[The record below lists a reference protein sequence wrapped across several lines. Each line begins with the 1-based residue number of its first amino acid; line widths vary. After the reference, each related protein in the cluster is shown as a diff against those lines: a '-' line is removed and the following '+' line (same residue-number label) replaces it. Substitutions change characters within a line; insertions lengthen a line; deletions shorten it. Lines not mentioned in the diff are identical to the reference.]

1 MIDRTRRSKFLTTL
15 AALVLGFCALIG
27 VAGRPSAQVM
37 PAGFP
42 CSTRSDVAS
51 CHAEC
56 DDDDETSPPPF
67 LADCQC
73 LWDDR
78 NPQEVVTQCPP
89 GEVCCWNAP
98 CERFDGLTPALCVAG
113 GGGSVVS
120 AEDEIILIPN
130 HCSYSSDQGE
140 CRCTPPLVDAGYD
153 DLSVDIENS
162 YDAPFDCR
170 CPFTTDEQWLRLD
183 VCNPPG
189 VSKLAIKLNFAKP
202 ARDGIGLK
210 GTLAVPAGFAV
221 AGATLEVSIGGL
233 VKAFT
238 LDAKGKAKVGTD
250 HAKLF
255 VKAKKG
261 VVAAQDAKLNINLT
275 KGSFAAAF
283 ADEGLVNATVTAVAV
298 SVPVEIQLNGTM
310 YAKTQPQLYSAK
322 TGKSGST
329 KDPR

>member
-1 MIDRTRRSKFLTTL
+1 MSDRPRRFHFLTTI
-15 AALVLGFCALIG
+15 AAPALVLCVLLG
-27 VAGRPSAQVM
+27 AGARASYAQVM

-42 CSTRSDVAS
+42 CSTRSDRAS

-56 DDDDETSPPPF
+56 DDGNENTPPPF

-78 NPQEVVTQCPP
+78 NPQAVLTQCPP

-98 CERFDGLTPALCVAG
+98 CERYDGLSQYDCAIG
-113 GGGSVVS
+113 GGGSFDGQNVI
-120 AEDEIILIPN
+120 EK
-130 HCSYSSDQGE
+130 HCSYNFDSNE
-140 CRCTPPLVDAGYD
+140 CRCAPPLVDAGYD
-153 DLSVDIENS
+153 DLSQDIYDS

-202 ARDGIGLK
+202 ALDNVGLK

-221 AGATLEVSIGGL
+221 AGATLEVSIGGV
-233 VKAFT
+233 VKTFT

-250 HAKLF
+250 QAQLT

-261 VVAAQDAKLNINLT
+261 IVAAQDAKLSIKLT
-275 KGSFAAAF
+275 KGSFAASLS
-283 ADEGLVNATVTAVAV
+283 DEGLVDATVTEVAV
-298 SVPVEIQLNGTM
+298 TMPVEIELNDTM
-310 YAKTQPQLYSAK
+310 YAKAQPQTYKAK
-322 TGKSGST
+322 QGKSGSA
-329 KDPR
+329 KSPK